1 MTDDPE
7 GTLEEIMAT
16 RRRGHRVQIVTSP
29 EEQQAGLRAAG
40 QPPRHPNLPADDE
53 PTVWHVPAPTGD
65 SGVTITAQVL
75 RPGFVIEAPS
85 AEALR

>member
-29 EEQQAGLRAAG
+29 EEQQAGLRASG
-40 QPPRHPNLPADDE
+40 HPPQPS
-53 PTVWHVPAPTGD
+53 VWHVPAPTGD